1 MNKENADLG
10 RSLAEALEA
19 RSPEIVGRLVETYR
33 HNPGYQALDL
43 EAYEADLLP
52 VATANERLLAR
63 RLRGLP
69 HDPRDIRIVVESAVR
84 RYAQGVPESEVMRAY
99 RLWSMTIWT
108 ELTEIAKRLG
118 DVDPEAL
125 VELAAVVLEHNEFAG
140 GLAADAYEAEQNGIW
155 VDASAIPEPL
165 VTKMLAGTAEPASL
179 GPLETSH
186 LGTAGDPLAVLLI
199 AARTQGGS
207 PAEKNS
213 SVRSV
218 LADWRGTTG
227 GRCIVMRHGGTV
239 ITIARFADAEAWAT
253 TVPDAEVA
261 AVAMAM
267 TMSAGGLADA
277 LTHYPELRGVL
288 EVADILPPRRQPF
301 TWRDTLLE
309 SLLRSAPDHIGKR
322 LGRTLQSLLEYE
334 EQHDTPLLQ
343 TFAIYLE
350 EELSVTSSANRLF
363 CHPNTVRYR
372 LGRIESMTGLDP
384 RLERDRAILSLATVF
399 AGVGPDRVAS
409 TTEAD

>member
-1 MNKENADLG
+1 MDKQNRKLG
-10 RSLAEALEA
+10 RVLAEALET
-19 RSPEIVGRLVETYR
+19 RSLEIVGRLVETYR
-33 HNPGYQALDL
+33 HNPGYRALDD
-43 EAYEADLLP
+43 ETYEADLLP

-69 HDPRDIRIVVESAVR
+69 HDPRDIRMVSESAVR

-155 VDASAIPEPL
+155 VDVSAIPDPL
-165 VTKMLAGTAEPASL
+165 VDEMLAGTADPISL
-179 GPLETSH
+179 KQIESTQ
-186 LGTAGDPLAVLLI
+186 LGEGDAPLAVLLV
-199 AARTQGGS
+199 APRSQGGS
-207 PAEKNS
+207 SAEKNS
-213 SVRSV
+213 AVRSI
-218 LADWRGTTG
+218 LGDWRKAAGDRCVVIRN
-227 GRCIVMRHGGTV
+227 GRTV
-239 ITIARFADAEAWAT
+239 ITIARLADAETWAT
-253 TVPDAEVA
+253 SVSEDEVA
-261 AVAMAM
+261 AVAMARAAP
-267 TMSAGGLADA
+267 TAALAEA
-277 LTHYPELRGVL
+277 LTYYRELQGVL

-322 LGRTLQSLLEYE
+322 LERTLQRLLEYE
-334 EQHDTPLLQ
+334 EQHDTPLLH
-343 TFAIYLE
+343 TFAVYLE
-350 EELSVTSSANRLF
+350 EELSVTSSATRLF

-372 LGRIESMTGLDP
+372 LGRIEGMTGLDP
-384 RLERDRAILSLATVF
+384 RIERDRAILSLATAL
-399 AGVGPDRVAS
+399 AGIDPDRIP
-409 TTEAD
+409 TTDETS